1 MLTDISAV
9 LFDLD
14 GTLVDSMWMW
24 KQIDIEYLGRKNI
37 PMPEDLQRSIEGRS
51 FYETAVYFR
60 ERFGLKD
67 DTRQIM
73 DEWNSMAAEM
83 YGHRVSLKRGVRRFL
98 EYLKN
103 NGYKTGISTSN
114 SKYLT
119 DIALNAHG
127 LGSCFDCIRAGCNE
141 ISGKPAPDVYLLSA
155 ADLGVEPEKCLV
167 FEDLVAGI
175 MAGKAAGMKVCAV
188 WDDFSDFQLEEK
200 KSLAD
205 YYIQDYYE
213 LLEDIESKASGER
226 HS

>member
-1 MLTDISAV
+1 MLTNISGV

-24 KQIDIEYLGRKNI
+24 KQIDIEYLAKKNV

-51 FYETAVYFR
+51 FYETAVYFK
-60 ERFGLKD
+60 ERFSLKE

-73 DEWNSMAAEM
+73 DEWNEMAADM
-83 YGHRVSLKRGVRRFL
+83 YGHRVPLKRGAREFL
-98 EYLKN
+98 KYLKD
-103 NGYKTGISTSN
+103 NGFKTGISTSN

-119 DIALNAHG
+119 GIALNAHG
-127 LGSCFDCIRAGCNE
+127 ILAYFDCIRAGCNE

-155 ADLGVEPEKCLV
+155 EDLGLKPENCLV

-175 MAGKAAGMKVCAV
+175 MAGKAAGMKVCAI
-188 WDDFSDFQLEEK
+188 WDDFSDYQLDEK

-205 YYIQDYYE
+205 YYIHDYYE
-213 LLEDIESKASGER
+213 LLESIGHSER
-226 HS
+226 DS

>member
-1 MLTDISAV
+1 MLTDISSV

-14 GTLVDSMWMW
+14 GTLIDSMWMW
-24 KQIDIEYLGRKNI
+24 KQIDIEYLAGKNI
-37 PMPEDLQRSIEGRS
+37 TMPEDLQRSIKGRS

-60 ERFGLKD
+60 DRFGLKD
-67 DTRQIM
+67 DIRQIM

-83 YGHRVSLKRGVRRFL
+83 YGHRVPLKRGAREFL
-98 EYLKN
+98 EYLKK

-127 LGSCFDCIRAGCNE
+127 LGSYFDCIRAGCNE

-155 ADLGVEPEKCLV
+155 ADLGVKPERCLV
-167 FEDLVAGI
+167 FEDLVEGI

-188 WDDFSDFQLEEK
+188 RDDFSDYQLEEK
-200 KSLAD
+200 KSISD
-205 YYIQDYYE
+205 YYIEDYYE
-213 LLEDIESKASGER
+213 LLEDAGIKASGER
-226 HS
+226 H